1 MKLPKSFFVGL
12 ALIAAAMTAL
22 AQQSDPNLFSAMKW
36 RLVGPH
42 RAGRVTTVAG
52 IAGNT
57 AVYYFGTPGGGLWKT
72 TDGGRV
78 WKPIF
83 DSVHVASIGA
93 VAVAPSNS
101 NVIYVGTGEQLVG
114 NGVYKSTDAGATWTN
129 VGLTDVRHISSLI
142 IDPRDP
148 NTVLAGTYDFNST
161 GPERG
166 VFKTTDGGKT
176 WHRMLFKDEKTG
188 VPDMCA
194 APDDIKT
201 IYAATFTFQFN
212 PNNPRAG
219 GTESQI
225 YKSTDEG
232 ATWEQVSESGLPAN
246 PRGRVGVAVAPGT
259 NGQRVYAIMN
269 QGFFRS
275 DDGGAT
281 WQQITKDPR
290 VLGSGYFSRT
300 YVDPNNRDVVWVM
313 QTATYKST
321 DGGKTFAAWKGE
333 PSGEDDH
340 VLWIDPSNSERIFM
354 GTDQGAVITMDGGG
368 TWTEWFNQP
377 TGEMYH
383 VTTDNQ
389 FPYRLYAAQQD
400 SGSVAVLSRSDF
412 GMITYRD
419 WFSAGA
425 FESGHI
431 APDPSNPNLVYSI
444 GWYGSV
450 LRLDRATGQ
459 LSTVFVPAA
468 KHRYTWETPLA
479 FSPRDPKT
487 LYVGMQSIL
496 KTTDGAQTWT
506 EISGDLTSK
515 NPQPNDQGVITTIA
529 PSAAQAGELWVGTST
544 GLLQMTRDDGAN
556 WTNVTPSEI
565 PANSNITSIEASPT
579 DPATAYVISAGRND
593 QRPYIFRTHDAGKTW
608 QKIVSGL
615 PENQIARV
623 VREDPERKGL
633 LYGGTE
639 TGAYV
644 SFDGGDRWQPLQLN
658 LPAVSVR
665 DLHVHGDDLIAA
677 TYGRA
682 LWILDDISPL
692 RQMDGAGKNT
702 QLLKPAAATRTRW
715 DNHPDTP
722 LPPETPHGDNPPD
735 GAIIYY
741 YLPRTPKTISLEVR
755 DARGNV
761 VRSFTDKATPG
772 DPRPKNAPEWW
783 FEPAETLSTNR
794 GLIRFVWNLQWP
806 HPDALAFSFRGAPLD
821 YIEYTLPDHAVAG
834 NTPVNQ
840 PPGPFVVPGTY
851 ELVLTVD
858 GKTYRQPLTVAL
870 DPRVHTSLS
879 DLEAQTELARQMDS
893 WMNITFTAYN
903 EIATLR
909 AGLATAIKSL
919 ASDKAASDAAQAL
932 DRELAQIQNGNAD
945 APGFGA
951 VNRDVN
957 RYVTMIQS
965 GDMRPSV
972 TALENAK
979 SACAALR
986 NDLVA
991 WRAISSEKLPAL
1003 NKTLQAHKLRALSV
1017 PVIANEL
1024 TCPK

>member
-1 MKLPKSFFVGL
+1 MKIITRLFLGIIS
-12 ALIAAAMTAL
+12 IAIATTAF
-22 AQQSDPNLFSAMKW
+22 AQQNEPDLFSAMKW

-42 RAGRVTTVAG
+42 RAGRVTAVAG
-52 IAGNT
+52 IAGNS

-83 DSVHVASIGA
+83 DDVHVASIGA
-93 VAVAPSNS
+93 VVVAPSNP
-101 NVIYVGTGEQLVG
+101 NIVYVGTGEQLEG
-114 NGVYKSTDAGATWTN
+114 KGVYRSTDAGRTWTN
-129 VGLTDVRHISSLI
+129 IGLDDMKHISSLLV
-142 IDPRDP
+142 DPTNPD
-148 NTVLAGTYDFNST
+148 VILAGTYDFGSA
-161 GPERG
+161 GPQRG
-166 VFKTTDGGKT
+166 VFKTTDGGKN
-176 WHRMLFKDEKTG
+176 WKKVFFKDDQTG
-188 VPDMCA
+188 IADMA
-194 APDDIKT
+194 VAPDDFRVV
-201 IYAATFTFQFN
+201 YAATYAVRSAN
-212 PNNPRAG
+212 GRPLPS
-219 GTESQI
+219 ESSI
-225 YKSTDEG
+225 IKSTDG
-232 ATWEQVSESGLPAN
+232 GSTWTEVTNGLPPI
-246 PRGRVGVAVAPGT
+246 PRGRIGVAVAPGT
-259 NGQRVYAIMN
+259 NGKRVYAILS

-275 DDGGAT
+275 DDGGAS
-281 WQQITKDPR
+281 WQQSTKDPR

-300 YVDPNNRDVVWVM
+300 YVDPNNRDVVYVM
-313 QTATYKST
+313 QTATYRSA

-340 VLWIDPSNSERIFM
+340 VLWIDPSDSQRIFM
-354 GTDQGAVITMDGGG
+354 GTDQGAVITLNGGG

-383 VTTDNQ
+383 VTTDKQ
-389 FPYRLYAAQQD
+389 FPYRLHASQQD

-419 WFSAGA
+419 WYSAGA

-431 APDPSNPNLVYSI
+431 APDPLNPNLVYSI

-450 LRLDRATGQ
+450 LRLDRTTGQ

-496 KTTDGAQTWT
+496 KTTDGAQTWI
-506 EISGDLTSK
+506 EISPDLTSK

-544 GLLQMTRDDGAN
+544 GLVQMTRNDGAN
-556 WTNVTPSEI
+556 WSNVTPGDI
-565 PANSNITSIEASPT
+565 PANSSITSLEASPT
-579 DPATAYVISAGRND
+579 DPETAYVISAARND
-593 QRPYIFRTHDAGKTW
+593 QHPYIFRTHDAGKTW
-608 QKIVSGL
+608 QKIVTGL
-615 PENQIARV
+615 PQNQIARV
-623 VREDPERKGL
+623 VREDPEHKGL
-633 LYGGTE
+633 LYGGSE

-658 LPAVSVR
+658 LPTVSVR
-665 DLHVHGDDLIAA
+665 DLHVHGSDLIAA

-692 RQMDGAGKNT
+692 RQIDAVGKNAH
-702 QLLKPAAATRTRW
+702 LLKPADATRTRW

-722 LPPETPHGDNPPD
+722 VPPETPHGDNPPD

-741 YLPRTPKTISLEVR
+741 YLPRNAKTISLEIR
-755 DARGNV
+755 DARGNI
-761 VRSFTDKATPG
+761 VRSFTDKAERR
-772 DPRPKNAPEWW
+772 DPRPKNVPEWW
-783 FEPAETLSTNR
+783 FEPAEALSTNR
-794 GLIRFVWNLQWP
+794 GLNRFLWNLQWP

-821 YIEYTLPDHAVAG
+821 YIEYTLPDHAIAG

-858 GKTYRQPLTVAL
+858 GKTYRQPLIVEL
-870 DPRVHTSLS
+870 DPRVHVSLT
-879 DLEAQTELARQMDS
+879 DLEAQLELARQMDS

-909 AGLATAIKSL
+909 ASLAAAIKSL
-919 ASDKAASDAAQAL
+919 AADKAASDAAQAL
-932 DRELAQIQNGNAD
+932 DKELEQIQNGSAA

-951 VNRDVN
+951 INRDVN

-965 GDMRPSV
+965 GDMRPSG

-979 SACAALR
+979 SACSALR
-986 NDLVA
+986 NDLLA
-991 WRAISSEKLPAL
+991 WRSIANEKLPAL
-1003 NKTLQAHKLRALSV
+1003 NKTLREHKLRELSA